1 MSLLD
6 LSIALDEYDHTQEV
20 TNGRIPV
27 EGVRLLS
34 MTLPIEEIF
43 YRFAKFREFDIAE
56 LSMGK
61 YVSLRSQGDDSVIA
75 LPVFISRAFRHSSIY
90 VADDSPLKSASEL
103 AGKRIGIPEWAQT
116 ASIYSRGMLAHE
128 FGVPLSSVDWVQAG
142 VNQAGRVE
150 KVALKLP
157 ADIRYRSE
165 PGRSLDAMLRAGEI
179 DAALTARPP
188 VSLGKGIRR
197 LIPDYRPVEE
207 AYYRKTGIYPIMH
220 VLVMRGDVFRRH
232 PWVAMN
238 LFKAFSAA
246 KDRSVERMS
255 EVAASHAPM
264 PWLPDYTQQLRDLF
278 GPDFYPYGL
287 EPNRRTLEAFLQ
299 YAFEQGVCHRKL
311 EVEELFPKE
320 VLSSVKV

>member
-6 LSIALDEYDHTQEV
+6 LSIALDEYDHTHDV
-20 TNGRIPV
+20 TSGRIPV

-61 YVSLRSQGDDSVIA
+61 YVSLRSQGDQSVLA

-90 VADDSPLKSASEL
+90 VAENSPLRSPTEL
-103 AGKRIGIPEWAQT
+103 KGARIGIPEWAQT
-116 ASIYSRGMLAHE
+116 ASIYSRGMLVHE
-128 FGVPLSSVDWVQAG
+128 YGVPLSSVDWVQAG
-142 VNQAGRVE
+142 VNTPGRVE
-150 KVALKLP
+150 KVVLKLP
-157 ADIRYRSE
+157 ADVRYRNA
-165 PGRSLDAMLRAGEI
+165 PDRSLDSMLLSGEL

-188 VSLGKGIRR
+188 ASLGRGIRR
-197 LIPDYRPVEE
+197 LIPDYRSHEE

-220 VLVMRGDVFRRH
+220 VLVMKGDVFRAH

-238 LFKAFSAA
+238 LYKAFSEAR
-246 KDRSVERMS
+246 DRSMARLCDVT
-255 EVAASHAPM
+255 ASHAPM
-264 PWLPDYTQQLRDLF
+264 PWLYDISEQMRELF
-278 GPDFYPYGL
+278 KGDFYPYGL
-287 EPNRRTLEAFLQ
+287 EPNRPTLEAFLQ
-299 YAFEQGVCHRKL
+299 YAYEQGVCHRKL
-311 EVEELFPKE
+311 EPDELFPKE